1 MMYAAADH
9 REGSGRVI
17 QSEISNLKS
26 EILSLIWQDEPRWE
40 F

>member
-1 MMYAAADH
+1 MYAAADH

-26 EILSLIWQDEPRWE
+26 EILFADLARRAALGM
-40 F
+40 